1 MKGKNTTLL
10 AGFMIDFLESQ
21 GAKRAMED
29 LAALCQEAYGQR
41 SNSVPIAK
49 LLELARHHQYA
60 ADNCLRAVQ
69 TFLEVKYGGS
79 VVLDGDTDT
88 VTFKERDA
96 NGVAARVEVI
106 GRILSD

>member
-1 MKGKNTTLL
+1 MEEKNPKLL
-10 AGFMIDFLESQ
+10 AGLVIDFLESQ

-41 SNSVPIAK
+41 SNSVPISK
-49 LLELARHHQYA
+49 LLELARHHQFA
-60 ADNCLRAVQ
+60 ADSCLRAVL
-69 TFLEVKYGGS
+69 TFLEVEYGGP

-88 VTFKERDA
+88 VIFKERGK
-96 NGVAARVEVI
+96 NGVAACVEVI